1 MNDFNNYLI
10 PSEEDVNWG
19 LHINVV
25 GKAVVPPHQAYPDP
39 NHPTG
44 YFFRWE
50 KGRVLQE
57 YQLLYIVE
65 GSGVLETENTKSTI
79 QKGNLIFLRP
89 GEWHRYKPQVSSG
102 WTEYYIG
109 FNGEWMNNVVK
120 QLTFAETQKIELESS
135 AQVTSLF
142 YQLFEVV
149 QKQDMGYQKIG
160 AGIILQLIGVIIQL
174 TKKRNDLGRGEKI
187 VELAKMK
194 MQEALYEEID
204 FKEFCEEYN
213 VSYSYFRKAFKE
225 YTGLAPLQYH
235 LNLKI
240 IRAKEL
246 LIGHEKK
253 VKEVAYEL
261 GFNSVYYFSRLFK
274 QKVGVSAKAFQKG

>member
-10 PSEEDVNWG
+10 PSDEDINWG
-19 LHINVV
+19 LYINVV
-25 GKAVVPPHQAYPDP
+25 GKAVVPPHQDYPDP
-39 NHPTG
+39 KHPTG

-65 GSGVLETENTKSTI
+65 GEGILETDQEEAILK
-79 QKGNLIFLRP
+79 KGNLIFLRP
-89 GEWHRYKPQVSSG
+89 GEWHRYKPAPAKG

-109 FNGEWMNNVVK
+109 YNGEWMNNIIK
-120 QLTFAETQKIELESS
+120 QPTFAATQKIELESA
-135 AQVTSLF
+135 AQITSLF
-142 YQLFEVV
+142 YTLFEVV
-149 QKQDMGYQKIG
+149 QKQEIGYQKIG

-187 VELAKMK
+187 VELAKVK

-204 FKEFCEEYN
+204 FVSFCEEQN

-240 IRAKEL
+240 IKAKEL

-274 QKVGVSAKAFQKG
+274 QKVGISAKAFQKG